1 MTTTVGNRLLSLIVA
16 AGFVVAVAA
25 CGEADPV
32 SAPSGPTAGVT
43 PATAPEPSVT
53 EPSVTE
59 PSVTEP
65 SITPLDIAPCTPE
78 AMEDVVDAE
87 LDPDGTIR
95 GTVKISEC
103 QNPYARVSYVP
114 DLPNYETEQVFLRD
128 QQGEWEI
135 LTYGT
140 GIDCATDADF
150 RPPELETACVALGL
164 RD

>member
-1 MTTTVGNRLLSLIVA
+1 MIRNRLLPLIAA

-32 SAPSGPTAGVT
+32 SAPNGPTASAT

-53 EPSVTE
+53 ERSI
-59 PSVTEP
+59 TEP
-65 SITPLDIAPCTPE
+65 SITPLHIAPCTPE
-78 AMEDVVDAE
+78 SMEAVLDAE
-87 LDPDGTIR
+87 FNPDGTSP
-95 GTVKISEC
+95 GTITITEC
-103 QNPYARVSYVP
+103 QNPYARAWYAP
-114 DLPNYETEQVFLRD
+114 ELPNYETEQVFLRD

-140 GIDCATDADF
+140 GIECATDFDI
-150 RPPELETACVALGL
+150 RPPELEAACVVLGL

>member
-1 MTTTVGNRLLSLIVA
+1 MTTMIGNRLFPLIVA
-16 AGFVVAVAA
+16 VGIVVTVAA

-32 SAPSGPTAGVT
+32 SVPSGPTASAT
-43 PATAPEPSVT
+43 AATAPEPPVT
-53 EPSVTE
+53 ES
-59 PSVTEP
+59 SVTEP
-65 SITPLDIAPCTPE
+65 SITPLNIAPCTPE

-87 LDPDGTIR
+87 LDPDGIIP
-95 GTVKISEC
+95 GTVEISQC
-103 QNPYARVSYVP
+103 QNSYARVSYVP

-150 RPPELETACVALGL
+150 RPPELETACVVLGL